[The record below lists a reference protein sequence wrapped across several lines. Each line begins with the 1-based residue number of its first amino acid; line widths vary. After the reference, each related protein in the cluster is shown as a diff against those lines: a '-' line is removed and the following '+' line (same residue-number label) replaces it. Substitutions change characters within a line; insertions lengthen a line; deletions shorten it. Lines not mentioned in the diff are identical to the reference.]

1 MNATQTTKVATR
13 GGPCPASRS
22 LTGGAGFVVN
32 ERPHTSSAADDGSS
46 RPDPANS
53 PGAFLLPAPGL
64 FHDRL
69 EAQCQRLALL
79 YAVRRARKRH
89 EPTVDLWERLRRVT
103 ALCGVL

>member
-32 ERPHTSSAADDGSS
+32 ERPQQSAADEGSS
-46 RPDPANS
+46 RPDPATS
-53 PGAFLLPAPGL
+53 PGAFLLPAPGA
-64 FHDRL
+64 FYSDRL

-89 EPTVDLWERLRRVT
+89 EPTAVLWERLRRVT
-103 ALCGVL
+103 AEVGA